1 MLICLCYN
9 NIVNAE
15 NQESEEFIMTYNI
28 MCLAAG
34 LLTSFPVI
42 GDTRN
47 MKTPVIVAVIAVVL
61 IVGCLILSSKP
72 KNKDDKK

>member
-1 MLICLCYN
+1 
-9 NIVNAE
+9 
-15 NQESEEFIMTYNI
+15 

-34 LLTSFPVI
+34 LLTTFPAI

-47 MKTPVIVAVIAVVL
+47 MKTPVIVAVIAIVL

>member
-1 MLICLCYN
+1 
-9 NIVNAE
+9 
-15 NQESEEFIMTYNI
+15 MTYNI

-34 LLTSFPVI
+34 LLTTFPVI

-61 IVGCLILSSKP
+61 IVACLILSSKP
-72 KNKDDKK
+72 KNKGDKK

>member
-1 MLICLCYN
+1 M
-9 NIVNAE
+9 NAE

-47 MKTPVIVAVIAVVL
+47 MKTPVIVAIIAVVL
-61 IVGCLILSSKP
+61 IVGCLILSAKP
-72 KNKDDKK
+72 KNKDGKK

>member
-61 IVGCLILSSKP
+61 IVGCLILSAKP

>member
-1 MLICLCYN
+1 
-9 NIVNAE
+9 
-15 NQESEEFIMTYNI
+15 MTYNS

-47 MKTPVIVAVIAVVL
+47 MKTPVIVAIIAVVL
-61 IVGCLILSSKP
+61 IVGCLILSAKP

>member
-9 NIVNAE
+9 NIMNAK

-47 MKTPVIVAVIAVVL
+47 MKTPVIVAIIAVVL
-61 IVGCLILSSKP
+61 IVGCLILSAKP
-72 KNKDDKK
+72 KNKGDKK

>member
-47 MKTPVIVAVIAVVL
+47 MKTPVIVAIIAVVL

-72 KNKDDKK
+72 KNKGDKK

>member
-47 MKTPVIVAVIAVVL
+47 MKTPVIVAIIAVVL
-61 IVGCLILSSKP
+61 IVGCLILSAKP

>member
-1 MLICLCYN
+1 MLICMCYN

-47 MKTPVIVAVIAVVL
+47 MKTPVIVAIIAVVL
-61 IVGCLILSSKP
+61 IVGCLILSAKP

>member
-15 NQESEEFIMTYNI
+15 KQESEEFIMTYNI

-47 MKTPVIVAVIAVVL
+47 MKTPVIVAIIAVVL
-61 IVGCLILSSKP
+61 IVGCLILSAKP

>member
-9 NIVNAE
+9 NIVNAD

>member
-1 MLICLCYN
+1 MLIYLCYN

-61 IVGCLILSSKP
+61 IVGCLILSAKP